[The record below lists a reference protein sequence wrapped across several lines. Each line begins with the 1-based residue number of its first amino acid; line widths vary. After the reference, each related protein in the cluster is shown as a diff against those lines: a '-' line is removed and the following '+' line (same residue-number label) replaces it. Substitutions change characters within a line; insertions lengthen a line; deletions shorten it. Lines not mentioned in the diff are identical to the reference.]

1 MRSIR
6 ALTLAASA
14 GGLACAVVA
23 TLSGCSSSSSNGS
36 GSGGGVSTSIPFAGP
51 DQDPPAGTV
60 LQSDVVVV
68 HGGASALAAVSS
80 DHGVWTLNKSASG
93 VSQIAP
99 GKVVLILGLDCARA
113 TAVQDNGSTL
123 DVTVEPVAFT
133 DVFQEADL
141 SFNDVMVDTTHGYL
155 GQVPYATVVA
165 SEQTPDAGADGGCDG
180 GGEGGGA
187 EAGGGGGG
195 DAGSGE
201 GGIGSCLRLQDGNGT
216 TTPGTSV
223 KLTIGQWT
231 VTGNYAT
238 NGSGLDTSLT
248 FNWTPGSTGMTIPG
262 DPSQFLQDINTN
274 VAIKLHVASVDGT
287 SGAVSVHGGAITS
300 ASFQAPVGS
309 SVDMTATVS
318 TPMGGQFVKSSLLKL
333 PVAAEFPIFLGGVP
347 LYLSFQANL
356 LIQPSLS
363 TANATMGFT
372 EHIDTSGN
380 AGLKFS
386 TGTAIGTAM
395 PSAMQPASPL
405 NGNGLMAGPSVGT
418 QAMVIAVEAPRV
430 GIGVGT
436 MAFGVGIKAGVFV
449 DIVNSFGITVASST
463 ALVPCQSVTW
473 TYASQGGGEWKIKG
487 AGLSGTTTVNLT
499 PPMSGGVWYAP
510 GIPACKP

>member
-1 MRSIR
+1 MRAIR
-6 ALTLAASA
+6 ALASAASA
-14 GGLACAVVA
+14 GGLSLGVLAASTA
-23 TLSGCSSSSSNGS
+23 CSSSSSAGS
-36 GSGGGVSTSIPFAGP
+36 ASGGGVSTSIPFAGP
-51 DQDPPAGTV
+51 DEGPPSGTV
-60 LQSDVVVV
+60 LQPDVVVV
-68 HGGASALAAVSS
+68 HGGASALAAVSA

-93 VSQIAP
+93 VSQLAA
-99 GKVVLILGLDCARA
+99 GKVVLIAGLDCARV
-113 TAVQDNGSTL
+113 TAVQDSGSTL

-141 SFNDVMVDTTHGYL
+141 TFDDAMVDMTHGYL
-155 GQVPYATVVA
+155 GQVPYATVVG
-165 SEQTPDAGADGGCDG
+165 SEQTPDAGADGGGGDG
-180 GGEGGGA
+180 GGSD
-187 EAGGGGGG
+187 GG
-195 DAGSGE
+195 D
-201 GGIGSCLRLQDGNGT
+201 GGLSMGLRLQDNGPPS
-216 TTPGTSV
+216 PGTSV

-274 VAIKLHVASVDGT
+274 VAIKLHVASVQGT
-287 SGAVSVHGGAITS
+287 SGTVSVHGGAITS

-372 EHIDTSGN
+372 EHIDTSGA

-386 TGTAIGTAM
+386 AGTAIGTSS
-395 PSAMQPASPL
+395 PGVTTPASPL
-405 NGNGLMAGPSVGT
+405 NGNGLTAPPSLGT

-436 MAFGVGIKAGVFV
+436 MAFGVGVKAGVFV
-449 DIVNSFGITVASST
+449 DIVNSFAITVASSM
-463 ALVPCQSVTW
+463 ALVPCQSVSW
-473 TYASQGGGEWKIKG
+473 TYVSQGGGEWKIKG
-487 AGLSGTTTVNLT
+487 AGLGGTTTVNLT

-510 GIPACKP
+510 AIPACKP

>member
-6 ALTLAASA
+6 ALTVAASA
-14 GGLACAVVA
+14 GGLVVA
-23 TLSGCSSSSSNGS
+23 TVVASTACSSSSSTGS
-36 GSGGGVSTSIPFAGP
+36 ASGGGVSTSIPFAGP

-60 LQSDVVVV
+60 LQPDVVLV
-68 HGGASALAAVSS
+68 HGGASALAGVSS

-165 SEQTPDAGADGGCDG
+165 GEQTPDAGADGGCDG
-180 GGEGGGA
+180 GDGGGGGA
-187 EAGGGGGG
+187 EAGGGS
-195 DAGSGE
+195 DAGGSE
-201 GGIGSCLRLQDGNGT
+201 GGIGSCLRLQDNGNGMT
-216 TTPGTSV
+216 PPGTSV
-223 KLTIGQWT
+223 KLTIGKWT

-248 FNWTPGSTGMTIPG
+248 FAWSPGGSGPTVPG
-262 DPSQFLQDINTN
+262 DPSQALQEINTN
-274 VAIKLHVASVDGT
+274 VAIKLHVASVQGT

-318 TPMGGQFVKSSLLKL
+318 TPMGGQFVKQSLLKL

-395 PSAMQPASPL
+395 PSVTQPASPL
-405 NGNGLMAGPSVGT
+405 NGNGLMAPPSLGT

-449 DIVNSFGITVASST
+449 DIVNSFGITVASSM

-487 AGLSGTTTVNLT
+487 AGLGGTTTVNLT